1 MLPVRGGANITN
13 RRWVLALSL
22 LTLALGSCAQIP
34 KDVNIATGT
43 ADRWLVGVS
52 GPRSGGIDG
61 CLEDPII
68 EEAIESANLPST
80 HLGIKL
86 RESAKE
92 EDARRI
98 ADCLKRG
105 LKSGDVSIV
114 SPRN

>member
-1 MLPVRGGANITN
+1 MLPVRGGANISN

-61 CLEDPII
+61 CLEDPI

-98 ADCLKRG
+98 ADCLNRG